1 MAYAREPF
9 DTKIIQAGARVFG
22 ASLASINTIHFTQF
36 VATRTM
42 TVRQLGLYVASASA
56 GDTWH
61 AGIYNLAITSLLGRI
76 ATFAPT
82 TAGFVLNNVI
92 TPFQLS
98 AGTEYWFAWKGTN
111 GSANTGLFNSVG
123 LAYSMNRS
131 LFDAGVNLPANAS
144 AATSSA
150 SQIYGYISGR

>member
-1 MAYAREPF
+1 MAYAQEPF
-9 DTKIIQAGARVFG
+9 DTKVIQAGARIFD
-22 ASLASINTIHFTQF
+22 ASLASTNTIHLTQF

-61 AGIYNLAITSLLGRI
+61 AGIYNLARTSLLGRI

-111 GSANTGLFNSVG
+111 GSATTGLFNSVG
-123 LAYSMNRS
+123 LAYPMNRS
-131 LFDAGVNLPANAS
+131 LFDAGANLPAS
-144 AATSSA
+144 AAGATSSP